1 MSSDYLKDWLH
12 RSELSQTLKL
22 LIVLSTFDEA
32 VPLKQALDRAEAAGF
47 KRRNW
52 ANPSA
57 SLGRTGGLAIHTA
70 KGWEITRAGR
80 QYLVNEGMIEASQG
94 VINVAIELRK
104 FLTQVKNPET
114 AEFLSEAIRCYE
126 LNLFRSS
133 VVMSWLAAVYV
144 LQCHVVKNCLANFNT
159 EMAGRDSRWKAAKT
173 TDDLARAKESEFL
186 DVLARIGVLGKNVKE
201 ALKQCLDRRNACGH
215 PNSFKLGPNVVAA
228 HIETLLQNVFNKFD

>member
-1 MSSDYLKDWLH
+1 VSSDYLKDWLH
-12 RSELSQTLKL
+12 RPGLSQTLKL
-22 LIVLSTFDEA
+22 LVVLSTFDGA
-32 VPLKQALDRAEAAGF
+32 VALKDLLGRAEEAGY

-57 SLGRTGGLAIHTA
+57 SLSRTGGLAIHTA

-80 QYLVNEGMIEASQG
+80 EYLANEGMVEASQG

-104 FLTQVKNPET
+104 YLSQVRNSET
-114 AEFLSEAIRCYE
+114 SDFVNEAIRCYE
-126 LNLFRSS
+126 LNLSRSS

-144 LQCHVVKNCLANFNT
+144 LQCHVLRACLPDFNA
-159 EMAGRDSRWKAAKT
+159 EMARRDPKWKPAKN
-173 TDDLARAKESEFL
+173 TDGLSRAKESEFL
-186 DVLARIGVLGKNVKE
+186 DALVSIGVLGKNAKE

-228 HIETLLQNVFNKFD
+228 HIETLLQNVFNRFD